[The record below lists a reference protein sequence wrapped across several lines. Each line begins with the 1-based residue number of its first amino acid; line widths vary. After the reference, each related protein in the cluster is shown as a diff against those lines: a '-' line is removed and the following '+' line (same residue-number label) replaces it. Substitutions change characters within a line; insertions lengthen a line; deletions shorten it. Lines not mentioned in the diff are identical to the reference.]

1 MATSW
6 QLTVDCAD
14 PGRLVEFWCAALG
27 YVPEPAPAGWASWLE
42 YWRAAGIPDE
52 DLEGAEDGS
61 GAVVDPHGVL
71 PRIWFQQVPEGKTI
85 KNRLHLDVA
94 AGGGRSVPSETRR
107 ARVEAEAER
116 LVGVGATL
124 VRTLAEP
131 GLDHVAVAMTDPEG
145 NEFDIN

>member
-1 MATSW
+1 MVRY
-6 QLTVDCAD
+6 QLVTDCAD
-14 PGRLVEFWCAALG
+14 PDRMARFWAAALH
-27 YVPEPAPAGWASWLE
+27 YELEPP
-42 YWRAAGIPDE
+42 PDGFETWDDYYRDLGLGEE
-52 DLEGAEDGS
+52 DLGIGEDSIIDPS
-61 GAVVDPHGVL
+61 GDG

-85 KNRLHLDVA
+85 KDRLHLDIA
-94 AGGGRSVPSETRR
+94 AGGGRSVPIETRR

-116 LVGVGATL
+116 LVGLGATL

>member
-1 MATSW
+1 MVRY
-6 QLTVDCAD
+6 QLVIDCAD
-14 PGRLVEFWCAALG
+14 PDRMARFWAAALH
-27 YVPEPAPAGWASWLE
+27 YDLEPP
-42 YWRAAGIPDE
+42 PDGFETWDDYYRDLGLGEE
-52 DLEGAEDGS
+52 DLGIGEDS
-61 GAVVDPHGVL
+61 IVDPSGDG

-85 KNRLHLDVA
+85 KNRLHLDIA
-94 AGGGRSVPSETRR
+94 AGGGRSVPIETRR

-116 LVGVGATL
+116 LVGLGATL